1 MKKLIPY
8 LTVQFVLFYILPLFI
23 LNIDVQSWILVL
35 LFINPLVTLINSFVF
50 GLKTG
55 FNPVYTILVGILFV
69 PTVFI
74 FYNSSALIYAVIFG
88 FVSLFGD
95 ILGNLFRKIK
105 NSK

>member
-1 MKKLIPY
+1 MKKIIPY
-8 LTVQFVLFYILPLFI
+8 LTVQFVLFYILPFFI
-23 LNIDVQSWILVL
+23 LILDLHLWILLL
-35 LFINPLVTLINSFVF
+35 LFINPLVTLINSFVY
-50 GLKTG
+50 GLRMG
-55 FNPVYTILVGILFV
+55 FNILYSILVVILFV

-88 FVSLFGD
+88 FVSLFGN